1 MYMEKVDLECRLLEV
16 DCIDIIQKKKVE
28 ELEGMI
34 LGLEY
39 FYIILVTSIKF
50 RLLFM
55 LDGKIVFEEKYN
67 VILVEKFEDQVV
79 DIKGLNESIQLVI
92 KSI

>member
-1 MYMEKVDLECRLLEV
+1 MYIEKVDLEGYLLEV
-16 DCIDIIQKKKVE
+16 YCIDIIQKKKVE

-39 FYIILVTSIKF
+39 FYIILVLSIKF

-79 DIKGLNESIQLVI
+79 DMKGLNESIQLVI

>member
-1 MYMEKVDLECRLLEV
+1 MEKVDLECRLLEEN
-16 DCIDIIQKKKVE
+16 CIDIIQKKKVE

>member
-1 MYMEKVDLECRLLEV
+1 MYIEKVDLECCLLEK

-39 FYIILVTSIKF
+39 FYIILVSSIKF

>member
-1 MYMEKVDLECRLLEV
+1 MYMEKVDLECRLLEEN
-16 DCIDIIQKKKVE
+16 CIDIIQKKKVE

-34 LGLEY
+34 LGLKY
-39 FYIILVTSIKF
+39 FQIILVSSVKF

>member
-1 MYMEKVDLECRLLEV
+1 MYMEKVDLEGCLLEEN
-16 DCIDIIQKKKVE
+16 CIDIIQKKKVE

-39 FYIILVTSIKF
+39 FQIILVSSVKF

>member
-1 MYMEKVDLECRLLEV
+1 MYIEKVDLECRLLEEN
-16 DCIDIIQKKKVE
+16 CIDIIQKKKVE

-39 FYIILVTSIKF
+39 FQIILVSSVKF

>member
-1 MYMEKVDLECRLLEV
+1 MYMEKVDLEGNLLEV

-39 FYIILVTSIKF
+39 FYIILVMSIKF

>member
-1 MYMEKVDLECRLLEV
+1 MYMEKVDLECRLLEE

-39 FYIILVTSIKF
+39 FQIILVSSIKF

>member
-1 MYMEKVDLECRLLEV
+1 MYMEKVDLECRLLEEN
-16 DCIDIIQKKKVE
+16 CIDIIQKKKVE

-39 FYIILVTSIKF
+39 FYIILVLSIKF

-92 KSI
+92 KLI

>member
-1 MYMEKVDLECRLLEV
+1 MYMEKVDLECRLLEEN
-16 DCIDIIQKKKVE
+16 CIDIVQKKKVE

>member
-1 MYMEKVDLECRLLEV
+1 MYMEKVDLECRLLEEN
-16 DCIDIIQKKKVE
+16 CIDIIQKKKVE

-39 FYIILVTSIKF
+39 FQIILVSSVKF

-92 KSI
+92 KLI

>member
-1 MYMEKVDLECRLLEV
+1 MYIEKVDLECRLLEEN
-16 DCIDIIQKKKVE
+16 CIDIIQKKKVE

-39 FYIILVTSIKF
+39 FYIILVLSVKF

>member
-1 MYMEKVDLECRLLEV
+1 MYIEKVDLECRLLEEN
-16 DCIDIIQKKKVE
+16 CIDIIQKKKVE

-39 FYIILVTSIKF
+39 FQIILVLSVKF

>member
-1 MYMEKVDLECRLLEV
+1 MYMEKVDLECRLLEEN
-16 DCIDIIQKKKVE
+16 CIDIIQKKKVE

-39 FYIILVTSIKF
+39 FYIILVSSIKF

-67 VILVEKFEDQVV
+67 VILVEKFEDQIV

>member
-1 MYMEKVDLECRLLEV
+1 MYMEKVDLECRLLEEN
-16 DCIDIIQKKKVE
+16 CIDIIKKKKVE

-39 FYIILVTSIKF
+39 FQIILVSSVKF

>member
-1 MYMEKVDLECRLLEV
+1 MYIEKVDLEGYLLEV

-39 FYIILVTSIKF
+39 FQIILVSSIKF

>member
-1 MYMEKVDLECRLLEV
+1 MYMEKVDLECRLLEEN
-16 DCIDIIQKKKVE
+16 CIDIIQKKKVE

-39 FYIILVTSIKF
+39 FQIILVSSVKF

>member
-1 MYMEKVDLECRLLEV
+1 MEKVDLECRLLEEN
-16 DCIDIIQKKKVE
+16 CIDIIQKKKVE

-39 FYIILVTSIKF
+39 FQIILVSSIKF

>member
-1 MYMEKVDLECRLLEV
+1 MEKVDLECRLLEE

-39 FYIILVTSIKF
+39 FQIILVSSIKF

>member
-1 MYMEKVDLECRLLEV
+1 MYMEKVDLECRLLEEN
-16 DCIDIIQKKKVE
+16 CIDIIQKKKVE

-39 FYIILVTSIKF
+39 FQIILVSSIKF

>member
-1 MYMEKVDLECRLLEV
+1 MYIEKVDLEGRLLEE

-39 FYIILVTSIKF
+39 FYIILVSSIKF

>member
-1 MYMEKVDLECRLLEV
+1 MYMEKVDFECRLLEKN
-16 DCIDIIQKKKVE
+16 CIDIIQKKKVE

-39 FYIILVTSIKF
+39 FYIILVLSIKF

-92 KSI
+92 KLI

>member
-1 MYMEKVDLECRLLEV
+1 MYMEKVDLECRLLEE

-39 FYIILVTSIKF
+39 FYIILVSSIKF

>member
-1 MYMEKVDLECRLLEV
+1 MYIEKVDLECRLLEE

-39 FYIILVTSIKF
+39 FYIILVSSIKF

>member
-1 MYMEKVDLECRLLEV
+1 MYMEKVDLECCLLEEN
-16 DCIDIIQKKKVE
+16 CIDIIQKKKVE

-39 FYIILVTSIKF
+39 FYIILVLSIKF

-92 KSI
+92 KLI

>member
-1 MYMEKVDLECRLLEV
+1 MYMEKVDLECRLLEE

-39 FYIILVTSIKF
+39 FQIILVSSVKF

>member
-1 MYMEKVDLECRLLEV
+1 MEKVDLECRLLEEN
-16 DCIDIIQKKKVE
+16 CIDIIQKKKVE

-39 FYIILVTSIKF
+39 FYIILVSSIKF

>member
-1 MYMEKVDLECRLLEV
+1 MYMEKVDLEGYLLEV

-28 ELEGMI
+28 ELERMI

-39 FYIILVTSIKF
+39 FQIILVLSVKF

>member
-1 MYMEKVDLECRLLEV
+1 MYMEKVDLEGRLLEEN
-16 DCIDIIQKKKVE
+16 CIDIIQKKKVE

-39 FYIILVTSIKF
+39 FQIILVSSVKF

>member
-1 MYMEKVDLECRLLEV
+1 MYIEKVDLECRLLEEN
-16 DCIDIIQKKKVE
+16 CIDIIQKKKVE
-28 ELEGMI
+28 ELERMI

-39 FYIILVTSIKF
+39 FYIILVLSIKF

>member
-1 MYMEKVDLECRLLEV
+1 MYIEKVDLECRLLEK

-28 ELEGMI
+28 ELERMI

-39 FYIILVTSIKF
+39 FQIILVLSVKF

>member
-1 MYMEKVDLECRLLEV
+1 MYIEKVDLECRLLEKN
-16 DCIDIIQKKKVE
+16 CIDIIQKKKVE

-39 FYIILVTSIKF
+39 FYIILVSSIKF

>member
-1 MYMEKVDLECRLLEV
+1 MYMEKVDLECRLLEEN
-16 DCIDIIQKKKVE
+16 CIDIIQKKKVE

-39 FYIILVTSIKF
+39 FYIILVLSIKF